1 MEEEINELHDEILYL
16 TKRIE
21 SLESAEKRRKA
32 GIYIKI
38 LIKVILIGLFV
49 YGIWRGYDYVVH
61 EIPNIMEEK
70 IKELNPLKKN

>member
-1 MEEEINELHDEILYL
+1 MEEELNDLQEEIDYL

-21 SLESAEKRRKA
+21 TLESAENRRKA
-32 GIYIKI
+32 GFYIK
-38 LIKVILIGLFV
+38 LLVKVVLVVLFAYGL
-49 YGIWRGYDYVVH
+49 WRGYDYVVH

>member
-1 MEEEINELHDEILYL
+1 MEEELNDLRDEIDYL

-21 SLESAEKRRKA
+21 TLESAENRRKA
-32 GIYIKI
+32 AFYIKLLVKVV
-38 LIKVILIGLFV
+38 LIVLFAYGL
-49 YGIWRGYDYVVH
+49 WRGYDYVVH